1 MKWMFLPLKRIG
13 DFRGRSRRRE
23 FWMFTLFEVAV
34 ICATGFVDR
43 SLGATSDEGIIGPL
57 VVLAFMVPSVMVSIR
72 RLHDTDRSGWWI
84 WVSLVPVLGSLAL
97 LALFCMEGT
106 GGTNRYGEDPKD
118 ADISNDVF
126 A

>member
-43 SLGATSDEGIIGPL
+43 ALGEARGEGIIGSL
-57 VVLAFMVPSVMVSIR
+57 VILAFMVPSVMVPIR

>member
-1 MKWMFLPLKRIG
+1 MKWMFLPLKRIA

-43 SLGATSDEGIIGPL
+43 ALGDTNGEGIIGPL

-97 LALFCMEGT
+97 LALFCTEGT

-118 ADISNDVF
+118 ADTSDDVF